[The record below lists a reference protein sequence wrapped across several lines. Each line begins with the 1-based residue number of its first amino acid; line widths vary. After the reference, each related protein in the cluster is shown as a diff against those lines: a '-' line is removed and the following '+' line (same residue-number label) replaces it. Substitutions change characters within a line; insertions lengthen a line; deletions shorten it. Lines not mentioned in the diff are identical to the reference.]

1 MFYFSPQCLISNNRY
16 SVKNVKIATTMSI
29 HPFVCF
35 KDQRKPDIAFCDKII
50 PNCFAC
56 GRCSFL
62 FLICLFFPS
71 LRKSLHCDRYFFNS
85 CRMGCQQNLHR
96 GDCFNNFWGYYTCCL
111 SLTDMEFVFVC
122 SFFCFCFF

>member
-71 LRKSLHCDRYFFNS
+71 LRKSLHCDRYFSTRVEWVVNKIFTGEIVS
-85 CRMGCQQNLHR
+85 ITSGDITRVVCR
-96 GDCFNNFWGYYTCCL
+96 
-111 SLTDMEFVFVC
+111 
-122 SFFCFCFF
+122 